1 MCGCGAR
8 KKFQNQILLNIR
20 KMRMQQMKKKT
31 NPKPVGQTT
40 AQVRP
45 LITSQSTPQQNVQPV
60 QNKKK
65 KIQKAIHKIN
75 QMRRRRMGPQKS
87 PYQRRFYLR
96 A

>member
-20 KMRMQQMKKKT
+20 KMRMQQMKKKKAVPT
-31 NPKPVGQTT
+31 PVGQTT

-45 LITSQSTPQQNVQPV
+45 FTTPQNNVVNQA
-60 QNKKK
+60 QIQKKK
-65 KIQKAIHKIN
+65 VKKAMNKIN
-75 QMRRRRMGPQKS
+75 QMRRRRMAPQRS